1 MNQPTRP
8 EPTTTSTAPAT
19 TTPAA
24 PADAFQQTWAQT
36 HAQAVAVLTTACR
49 LRFART
55 HSDGTTASSEPI
67 DFADFLASVLAGVAA
82 NVGSMDRLVAGRPGS
97 WEAGLVAQLVTGTVG
112 EDEAWLYENRTE
124 PVVVPL
130 NVPALSWDL
139 PGFPE
144 VEDAVTHTLD
154 RLRLSPDP
162 QTAARIAE
170 QLTDEQWLEYDEVRD
185 AAEAAVLARYA
196 QLYRAY
202 ADAFTDAVHA
212 AAAQIAGLSVL
223 VSVTCA
229 HDPHEQAAAVVNPFD
244 DLNCGAPDDELTA
257 RLWRAAAAAVPVP
270 DAPAFDLPPLPDWL
284 AALQAGTEQSTTLG
298 PSAADARTNEW
309 QER

>member
-1 MNQPTRP
+1 MNQSTSP
-8 EPTTTSTAPAT
+8 EPTA
-19 TTPAA
+19 TPAA
-24 PADAFQQTWAQT
+24 PMETFQQTWAQT

-97 WEAGLVAQLVTGTVG
+97 WEAGLVGRLVTGTVG

-139 PGFPE
+139 PGFPDA
-144 VEDAVTHTLD
+144 EDAVTATLN

-162 QTAARIAE
+162 QAAARIGE

-185 AAEAAVLARYA
+185 AAEAAVLDRYA

-212 AAAQIAGLSVL
+212 AAAQIAGLAVP

-229 HDPHEQAAAVVNPFD
+229 HDPRDPHEQAAVVVNPFD
-244 DLNCGAPDDELTA
+244 DLDCGASDDELTA

-270 DAPAFDLPPLPDWL
+270 DAPALDMPVLPGWL
-284 AALQAGTEQSTTLG
+284 TALRTGTEENATTA
-298 PSAADARTNEW
+298 PTAAEARTSEG
-309 QER
+309 QDR

>member
-1 MNQPTRP
+1 MNQPTSL
-8 EPTTTSTAPAT
+8 EPTTPPA
-19 TTPAA
+19 
-24 PADAFQQTWAQT
+24 AFQQTWTQT

-49 LRFART
+49 LRYART

-67 DFADFLASVLAGVAA
+67 DFADFLASVLAGVTA
-82 NVGSMDRLVAGRPGS
+82 NVGSTDRLVAGRPGS

-139 PGFPE
+139 PGFPDA
-144 VEDAVTHTLD
+144 EDAITATLE

-162 QTAARIAE
+162 QTAARIGE
-170 QLTDEQWLEYDEVRD
+170 QLTDEQWREYDEVRD
-185 AAEAAVLARYA
+185 AAEAAALARYA

-212 AAAQIAGLSVL
+212 AAAQIAGLSVP

-229 HDPHEQAAAVVNPFD
+229 HDPRDPHEQAAAVVNPFD
-244 DLNCGAPDDELTA
+244 DLDCGASDDELTA

-270 DAPAFDLPPLPDWL
+270 DAPALDLPALPGWL
-284 AALQAGTEQSTTLG
+284 TALQAGSEPVTTTG
-298 PSAADARTNEW
+298 PAAADARTHEG
-309 QER
+309 QDR

>member
-1 MNQPTRP
+1 MNQPTTP
-8 EPTTTSTAPAT
+8 EPTR
-19 TTPAA
+19 TPTA

-36 HAQAVAVLTTACR
+36 HSHAVAVLTTACR
-49 LRFART
+49 LRYART

-67 DFADFLASVLAGVAA
+67 DFADFLASVLAGVTA
-82 NVGSMDRLVAGRPGS
+82 NVGSTDRLVAGRPGS

-139 PGFPE
+139 PGFPD
-144 VEDAVTHTLD
+144 VEDAVTATLD
-154 RLRLSPDP
+154 RLRLSTDP
-162 QTAARIAE
+162 QTAARIGE
-170 QLTDEQWLEYDEVRD
+170 QLTHEQWREHDEVRD
-185 AAEAAVLARYA
+185 AAEAAVLDGYA

-202 ADAFTDAVHA
+202 AHAFTDAVHA
-212 AAAQIAGLSVL
+212 AAAQIAGLSVA

-229 HDPHEQAAAVVNPFD
+229 HDPRDPHEQAAAVVNPFD
-244 DLNCGAPDDELTA
+244 DLECGASDDGLTA

-270 DAPAFDLPPLPDWL
+270 DAPALDLPPLPGWL
-284 AALQAGTEQSTTLG
+284 AALQTGTEQDTTTD
-298 PSAADARTNEW
+298 PTAEDARTNEE